1 MSKDTKKLRNQT
13 SETGELGLTDRKDVP
28 VSGGVLFSRKFYLYV
43 RFGGKM
49 IRQLSLCMEKYSAI
63 HRLLLL
69 LLLLLFSL
77 VVAVTLIWF
86 SQILI
91 AII

>member
-28 VSGGVLFSRKFYLYV
+28 VSGGVLFSRNFYLYV

-69 LLLLLFSL
+69 LFSL